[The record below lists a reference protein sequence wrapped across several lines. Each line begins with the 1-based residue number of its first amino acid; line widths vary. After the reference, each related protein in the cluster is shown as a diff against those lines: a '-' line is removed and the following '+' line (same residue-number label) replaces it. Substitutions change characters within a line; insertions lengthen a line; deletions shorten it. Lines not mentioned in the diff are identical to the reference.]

1 MKSKRAGAKA
11 ERKRSLS
18 GGGVFRVQPP
28 GPNTYQDGVGAPK
41 TRNVSTLFVP
51 TFGLHFIRRHVFR
64 APKRLPKIDPDFRQ
78 EMDRDSAPKRAGS
91 DHQTDHAMGA
101 RRVDI
106 PVGLL
111 VLMLATFIMTLML
124 REKAAHDFKFVYD
137 CLLCC

>member
-1 MKSKRAGAKA
+1 MLKPSEKDHYQEGAYLESNHPA
-11 ERKRSLS
+11 PTRTRKR
-18 GGGVFRVQPP
+18 
-28 GPNTYQDGVGAPK
+28 VGAPK
-41 TRNVSTLFVP
+41 TRNVSTHFVP

-64 APKRLPKIDPDFRQ
+64 APKRLPKIEPDFRQ

-91 DHQTDHAMGA
+91 DHQTDHAMVA

-124 REKAAHDFKFVYD
+124 REKAAHDFKFVYV